1 MADSKP
7 MIDRLALEQEFGGFQ
22 QPSLGPGLPNIP
34 FVGVPDP
41 AFAEKGYN
49 RGDSLEDWQARMK
62 QASPLP
68 IDRGAKRYSIAEG
81 TSPRFDFYDPLYD
94 NEDAA
99 ARGQSYGS
107 TVVNALGKG
116 LALTGTTFLQ
126 STVGIVN
133 GLAEWQKTGKFSS
146 FYNNDMNAY
155 LDEINKTLEDK
166 LPNYY
171 TNAER
176 NANWYE
182 PSKLFSKNFF
192 WDGIIK
198 NMGFAAG
205 AALAGGVYT
214 AGIRA
219 LTSLPRISRLLSI
232 GKQAEVLAATEE
244 GLLAAD
250 KAASTYGKIKS
261 LSDKFLRDY
270 NLLSPGGRAVVAG
283 LSTTGEAGF
292 EAYHNLN
299 DFRNRLIEDYE
310 FENGRPPQGVDL
322 ENINKRAE
330 EAGNTAFALNTVLL
344 TATNYIQFPKIIGS
358 TYKGEKGII
367 SSLARQ
373 TDEIIDDAGTL
384 VAASSKRS
392 GVLNAINKIRP
403 YTFSISEGFEEGS
416 QFAIS
421 KATEDYFNKKYEN
434 EDADFFDSILTGVRE
449 TLTTNEGMENILIG
463 GFSGAIMQAKGT
475 YLEQRAR
482 GKNTIQALE
491 AMNKFKLSDF
501 TKATYDA
508 VNRGVSIQKDREDLI
523 AQGRVLDAKDKE
535 ADYMIN
541 YLTPRIRYG
550 RFDMVADDIDQYRRL
565 ASTEEGLNQ
574 LKAEGK
580 ILESDT
586 KEAVLNRLTVLE
598 SVAENVKSL
607 YQSLNLRYGDVK
619 NEEGE
624 LLYSD
629 TVIDKMVY
637 AASKVADYDRRLMQL
652 QLSVP
657 ATTIDLNSAIK
668 DAVKGD
674 SSKFDAMIDEI
685 IDMDI
690 LEEKKVEY
698 IEAVEDVA
706 KMSYRRDKFLK
717 EYSEIKLN
725 PKAFDSLP
733 PLSTDGGDEE
743 KVDKDLI
750 KITTSVGEKEIRI
763 GEDYLL
769 GKTVKY
775 DEKGN
780 EVVELP
786 IFRVLGVNEDGT
798 IRVKTSKGERNLDPE
813 YFEEFKVSSL
823 KSVNKRPIAKFYAR
837 NVNTIVF
844 KNLGGKK
851 GGKRPG
857 RLLYFAEEKN
867 EAGEITSPEKLFLVY
882 KNPKG
887 KVVEEEITL
896 SMFQPKPGTKFK
908 QGILTLG
915 KKLKAVDEADIAESA
930 KADEQR
936 NRAIR
941 ADRVSILSQMFDDIS
956 NQQDDI
962 AKLIEEKKSKIEKID
977 SQLNSLRQTVET
989 AEGDKR
995 KKTFKFKKAASV
1007 ALESSIELMRM
1018 RQQLADEIEMLESQ
1032 RTDLEY
1038 ELAMISDAEQN
1049 IDELPFD
1056 TEELIDELS
1065 DQVDMLENTIID
1077 LGTQINSLSELYDAT
1092 EKTLKSA
1099 ISFLKD
1105 LVSDFSNKFK
1115 GVPLMD
1121 IRSQE
1126 FLDYVKSL
1134 KTTLDPTNYDLAL
1147 AKMEVY
1153 KRDIDQ
1159 LDRVVAEIEDAEITP
1174 NEKFIDDL
1182 RKEMDE
1188 IQSKLSDLAKEKE
1201 IKSKIRDRFQK
1212 LYLDAQQKKL
1222 EEQRIMRDKLLIEE
1236 AIGTRDKGQRAG
1248 VFDPKERFEQDSK
1261 KDPYTLVRSTSPITK
1276 NMKASHIRANNFGVR
1291 LDSLPNR
1298 EAIRG
1303 VYVTKQTEK
1312 QLGLGGL
1319 MERLRTDDQGNVDE
1333 SVDIDTTIAM
1343 VMAEE
1348 APDGTLVLLDEFGNP
1363 IPKGV
1368 DAVDLAVY
1376 QTFPLEKL
1384 EWLDGKTMFRRVKGE
1399 PIVDEADVK
1408 KQYAKWRESVLAQT
1422 TPQVHA
1428 IGASFG
1434 FLEYNRDE
1442 NGEIDYDTRTSV
1454 VDAGLISDEDLETA
1468 PVVFVSTTTDEIS
1481 KGTTSFTNTLGR
1493 VFLELKNAYVKLNNR
1508 RLTKD
1513 EGETIFKVILQLSK
1527 NMVDPKIGIKNP
1539 KSTALLKYLRSMV
1552 YWGIPETIEKERKPD
1567 GYNSIYFDKAKDGSL
1582 QLHISGLGKT
1592 FLFTPTELIKNKAEI
1607 LTYLSALHNDV
1618 KSHMVKNI
1626 NEKYDQI
1633 VDITDAGEVVSIT
1646 WPNYQTFLLSQK
1658 APDGTKRKDP
1668 LPLSTPA
1675 KAITEEQPIN
1685 RYGVYFYTTD
1695 TADDFN
1701 IVVKKKPAKASG
1713 VPVIPAG
1720 QQPAAQQIN
1729 KPVPFTGDVTQPGN
1743 EFTLPSGIKILYHF
1757 NEDVVQNGNLDRIS
1771 ILRESVPV
1779 VEERAKVGGF
1789 ELKEAVKRIKE
1800 AILKEIKT
1808 AYATPANVGGTDNEF
1823 GIKIQGFP
1831 GAPTIATEDL
1841 PSIEEEDPTY
1851 GIKIQGFPAASS
1863 APSETTPK
1871 QTVPTTP
1878 VAPSSFEQPSQLDPS
1893 VDELLRQAYLN
1904 SEEDLDDE
1912 VFRQMQ
1918 NEINEE
1924 EVETENWDQVEAWF
1938 KKNLPLIPVYR
1949 VMNILKGKGGLRAW
1963 GMFKKASVYI
1973 YKNAE
1978 IGTGYHE
1985 AFEAVWGMFT
1995 TPKERSELISEFR
2008 TRKGSFKDYVSGKTI
2023 KYSDATDFEAKEQMA
2038 EEFRDYILHGK
2049 SPVKPSVK
2057 ISSIQKFFIHL
2068 WRTIKELF
2076 GGKKQISELEKL
2088 FEKINTGGFRD
2099 VVPTKAEQIL
2109 QNAGIINID
2118 NELITDDAEL
2128 RPIPGISDKKRAEI
2142 IQHMTFLLLKDL
2154 VKSDKSLFDVQTS
2167 LNKSEVYNNLRTNV
2181 ILAINRKIKAIE
2193 KLKDDK
2199 VINEDRANR
2208 EMSPLVN
2215 LMNNVYKQ
2223 WDSIVEDHEN
2233 YIKSYDIEFD
2243 EFDET
2248 LTRSTE
2254 RTRETDDYV
2263 NSTKI
2268 DHFKK
2273 ANGAIK
2279 LLLSTIPVVEP
2290 SNPSIYKRSSMNGA
2304 ILIPMSNVY
2313 ITIMNAVHNATN
2325 LDDMLGKL
2333 KRLAIRDANYRAL
2346 YKRLS
2351 RDSDF
2356 GSPTPNIGELRNE
2369 HHLQLLSAFWSVFKK
2384 AKPDVDVVTYMR
2396 NGDVYV
2402 GEAYLSSIANQIRN
2416 EFVSDIVAKAQEG
2429 KGYLVPD
2436 KNKKKFLG
2444 SSQKALN
2451 VNAQSPDEIIKFL
2464 NTLGVEFSSKEF
2476 NQLSLA
2482 DREELAVE
2490 ARGILK
2496 FIREGREIVSVN
2508 KKSLDISGRLMNIA
2522 RLKAKITNQDF
2533 TSTFFGVDREKKQSY
2548 IGTNPITDLQD
2559 FIYSL
2564 FRFNFESVGNTVYR
2578 YLFTDPFSNN
2588 SVVLSRMFNQS
2599 GIRKQGKDVDDL
2611 LRVGYVDG
2619 FNDEKR
2625 SKSKTS
2631 DRENYPERLVQE
2643 LNLNL
2648 DGKYL
2653 NLIPGDASIEWFV
2666 KLGNHI
2672 SLQEIGKG
2680 VNSFIGIYLNYLASE
2695 IEVARQK
2702 KKNLPSVEG
2711 RKNTDLR
2718 FLNKYFD
2725 AATVSEMV
2733 KSKEPAEV
2741 IASRKDIVDILAKGL
2756 TRDIFEQ
2763 RENLKSELVKY
2774 KILEINEDGTYKMN
2788 RVNLPQDM
2796 SIEEVDNH
2804 LDYLTVN
2811 YMVAN
2816 IEFHKIYYGDPY
2828 QYKDELKR
2836 IKNFNSPRQSIISNS
2851 SEYNK
2856 ALNKA
2861 YNRNY
2866 ENVNDIGYTNLTR
2879 DYFRTATVND
2889 VISLD
2894 ESLNYKEYEET
2905 DGSGI
2910 IKFKSY
2916 RAYRIRAGKW
2926 NDAEE
2931 RQYQY
2936 DIAYEKNVKGES
2948 LTAEEKQKQGLVLSD
2963 LELQILNAGNPEVKS
2978 AYTPLKPIVA
2988 GNKLDE
2994 NGNPRDTNDIIL
3006 DKYALY
3012 PLSFRMAHQMN
3023 PESNQVRLYNKMSS
3037 EDIDYVVFNSGR
3049 KVGAE
3054 KSIDAYKDGVIN
3066 TEKFFPVNVPLSAI
3080 AIQTEVPSKDDN
3092 KVTRGTQPT
3101 KLVTMDLMD
3110 AGVPVDFKTD
3120 VKDQDEKILLWN
3132 RLSEEKKKES
3142 SKLYSEIIRNRKLLT
3157 TMFEVGHERLMKRLG
3172 ISKTDQGYEIKD
3184 IAKAAS
3190 ILREEVL
3197 NREMND
3203 NIHMALDSFLDQKS
3217 VLEATPAY
3225 SQIRNILYNIVDR
3238 EVTSQKMT
3246 GGMKVQIPSTFFETK
3261 REKVNGKNAY
3271 VSDYLKFYVDEDG
3284 KRTMEVMVGRWFKS
3298 SKTDEELVEYFNT
3311 KEGQEILSGVAYR
3324 IPTQKQNSIDRFVIK
3339 KFLPQ
3344 EFGDSVVIPSQLVKK
3359 TGSDFDIDKLTMYFR
3374 NLKTKTKDG
3383 YPVAYKLL
3391 DDSNSTVEERY
3402 IEWINDIADKET
3414 KRLVTTLSK
3423 SELEKVKDEFKERN
3437 KGLKNELTSSITSI
3451 KSSLYN
3457 EYVTDLEAGLDE
3469 INRQFTNDYLL
3480 PAMKVG
3486 SELFRQL
3493 PDYIKDSYFK
3503 MKKQMAV
3510 NNVNGPVEFENY
3522 MGLTVQLKEGGL
3534 FPEADEIFDGL
3545 INNYEEILRYFGLS
3559 NEYVEDF
3566 KSKALDILRTTKKT
3580 TIDGKLAQYDEIRDG
3595 IRSEKKIQMLQFEL
3609 DKATQIARLEEL
3621 ITLEEFS
3628 KRPIEKQNI
3637 LKTLQNE
3644 YVSSLENL
3652 ISSKENFKAMTSP
3665 NAADVLKKL
3674 ANEIAKKVRKGSF
3687 EYSKVENMTDRLF
3700 MSSLRHAFVTG
3711 KYAIGIAAVNQ
3722 TNQSLSQ
3729 LTNISIN
3736 PSKFNSFE
3744 IDDKYYL
3751 TLGTY
3756 DIKHLQPKFK
3766 NINKLV
3772 TNRELMVTLSRIKDA
3787 KSEYEIS
3794 DILSQFI
3801 DGYVDIAKGPWIME
3815 MGADPSVASV
3825 FLILTKMG
3833 VPINEVVY
3841 FMNQPII
3848 VDYLNSIQSAGYT
3861 WKYIPKFIDDAMFEY
3876 GASTDFNPNSYVPVA
3891 STLSKNLGKS
3901 PSEMTT
3907 EELAQQRFM
3916 LMEFLKISRIADHLF
3931 LVMQASNYDTANFN
3945 DGYLIFKKSMQQLL
3959 AQNTVIDNVED
3970 LLSNSFVGSLA
3981 EIMVESV
3988 KTVAPLLKSDQST
4001 VRKVIQNVLMPYV
4014 RINDQEFVKLSQIA
4028 VSNLF
4033 DWAVQNDQKLN
4044 ESIKEIMID
4053 NGGTAKRIVN
4063 FVSQVRSNP
4072 QHPLHENLIV
4082 KLVQPLLAS
4091 DLSNEK
4097 VNVLKI
4103 KALDNKVYDQN
4114 NLIFAFRELREYLKS
4129 INSNLYDQLKKLAIL
4144 QSGLSRSSISFTS
4157 VLPFEDFES
4166 IYNPTL
4172 SKIEKLNLMNFYNLD
4187 VFYRNNWNNSDI
4199 VPSDAARAFKSG
4211 NKTYYN
4217 TGMKFYDSK
4226 INNLIASGE
4235 IPQLLTRPVGGK
4247 ENVDF
4252 LTFYWEDDISKQDKD
4267 QMRRKGDT
4275 SFIHKGLFKMVR
4287 HSDGSPLIQNYVVK
4301 SGPNKGKI
4309 KQNYVYKAINA
4320 WGDGQYANEYY
4331 NTVRPSVIENG
4342 MIKVKKEVTNDRV
4355 IIDLFEGASVE
4366 NTVTSQNK
4374 PSGLPGIDR
4383 SPKSCN

>member
-41 AFAEKGYN
+41 AFPEGGYN

-126 STVGIVN
+126 STVGMVN

-146 FYNNDMNAY
+146 FYNNDLNAF
-155 LDEINKTLEDK
+155 LDDINKTLEDK

-219 LTSLPRISRLLSI
+219 LSALPGVSRLVSI

-270 NLLSPGGRAVVAG
+270 NLLNPGGRAVVAG
-283 LSTTGEAGF
+283 LSTVGEAGF

-392 GVLNAINKIRP
+392 GVLNTINKIRP

-434 EDADFFDSILTGVRE
+434 EETDFFDSILTGVRE

-475 YLEQRAR
+475 YLEQREK
-482 GKNTIQALE
+482 GKNTIQAVE

-508 VNRGVSIQKDREDLI
+508 VNRGVAIQQDREQFI
-523 AQGRVLDAKDKE
+523 AEGRVLDAKDKE
-535 ADYMIN
+535 ADYIIN

-550 RFDMVADDIDQYRRL
+550 RFDLVADDIDQHRRL

-586 KEAVLNRLTVLE
+586 KEAVLNRLNVLE

-629 TVIDKMVY
+629 TVMEKMVY

-674 SSKFDAMIDEI
+674 SSKFDVMIDEI

-763 GEDYLL
+763 GESYML

-775 DEKGN
+775 DEKGR

-786 IFRVLGVNEDGT
+786 IFKVLGVNEDGT
-798 IRVKTSKGERNLDPE
+798 IRVKTAKGERNIDPE

-837 NVNTIVF
+837 HVNTIVY

-867 EAGEITSPEKLFLVY
+867 EAGEVTSPEKLFLIY

-896 SMFQPKPGTKFK
+896 SMFQPKPGTKYK

-915 KKLKAVDEADIAESA
+915 KKLTAVDEADIAERA
-930 KADEQR
+930 KADEER

-962 AKLIEEKKSKIEKID
+962 AKLIEEKKSKIENID

-995 KKTFKFKKAASV
+995 KKTFKFKKAASI

-1032 RTDLEY
+1032 RADLEY

-1065 DQVDMLENTIID
+1065 DQVDMLESTILD
-1077 LGTQINSLSELYDAT
+1077 LGGQINSLSDLYDAT

-1134 KTTLDPTNYDLAL
+1134 KTTLDPFNYALAL
-1147 AKMEVY
+1147 EKMEVY
-1153 KRDIDQ
+1153 KKDIDQ

-1174 NEKFIDDL
+1174 NEKFIEDL
-1182 RKEMDE
+1182 RKEIDE

-1201 IKSKIRDRFQK
+1201 IKTKIRDRFQK
-1212 LYLDAQQKKL
+1212 LFLEAEQKKL

-1248 VFDPKERFEQDSK
+1248 VFDPKEKFEQDAK

-1276 NMKASHIRANNFGVR
+1276 DMKASHIRANNFGVR
-1291 LDSLPNR
+1291 LNSFANR
-1298 EAIRG
+1298 DAIRG
-1303 VYVTKQTEK
+1303 VYVTLQTEE

-1319 MERLRTDDQGNVDE
+1319 MERLRTDDQGNVDQNVE
-1333 SVDIDTTIAM
+1333 IKTTIAM
-1343 VMAEE
+1343 VMVEE
-1348 APDGTLVLLDEFGNP
+1348 APDGSFVLLDEFGNP
-1363 IPKGV
+1363 IPKGA
-1368 DAVDLAVY
+1368 DAVNLAVY
-1376 QTFPLEKL
+1376 QTFPLENL
-1384 EWLDGKTMFRRVKGE
+1384 QWLNGTTMFRRVNGE
-1399 PIVDEADVK
+1399 PIVDEEDLK
-1408 KQYAKWRESVLAQT
+1408 KQYAKWRESVLAKT
-1422 TPQVHA
+1422 TPEAHQ
-1428 IGASFG
+1428 IDSSFG
-1434 FLEYNRDE
+1434 FLQYTRNAE
-1442 NGEIDYDTRTSV
+1442 GEVDYDTRTSV
-1454 VDAGLISDEDLETA
+1454 VDAGLITQEDLEVA
-1468 PVVFVSTTTDEIS
+1468 PTVFVSTTTDEIS
-1481 KGTTSFTNTLGR
+1481 KGTTAFTNTLGR

-1508 RLTKD
+1508 RLSKD

-1539 KSTALLKYLRSMV
+1539 KSNALLKYLKSMV
-1552 YWGIPETIEKERKPD
+1552 YWGIPQTIEKERKPD

-1592 FLFTPTELIKNKAEI
+1592 FLFTPTELIKNKSEI
-1607 LTYLSALHNDV
+1607 LTYLSVLHNDV
-1618 KSHMVKNI
+1618 KSHMIKNI
-1626 NEKYDQI
+1626 NEKYEQI
-1633 VDITDAGEVVSIT
+1633 IDITDDGEVVSIT
-1646 WPNYQTFLLSQK
+1646 WPNYQTFLLSPT

-1668 LPLSTPA
+1668 LPLSTIGVPL
-1675 KAITEEQPIN
+1675 TEPGQVN

-1695 TADDFN
+1695 TADDFT
-1701 IVVKKKPAKASG
+1701 IIQKKKPVKAAA
-1713 VPVIPAG
+1713 VPVIPTAK
-1720 QQPAAQQIN
+1720 QPV
-1729 KPVPFTGDVTQPGN
+1729 KPVPYTGDTAQPGN
-1743 EFTLPSGIKILYHF
+1743 VFTLPSGNKILYHF
-1757 NEDVVQNGNLDRIS
+1757 NSTVITSGD
-1771 ILRESVPV
+1771 
-1779 VEERAKVGGF
+1779 
-1789 ELKEAVKRIKE
+1789 
-1800 AILKEIKT
+1800 LKEITILPASVPMVEQRAKETNIELADAVQRIKT
-1808 AYATPANVGGTDNEF
+1808 AILNEIKKANQPTTAAVDAS
-1823 GIKIQGFP
+1823 GISIEGFP
-1831 GAPTIATEDL
+1831 GVSTIATEDL
-1841 PSIEEEDPTY
+1841 PSIEEEYPAYDIEGYSPLAAAPSAPVT
-1851 GIKIQGFPAASS
+1851 PAAPAST
-1863 APSETTPK
+1863 E
-1871 QTVPTTP
+1871 VPTI
-1878 VAPSSFEQPSQLDPS
+1878 DPS
-1893 VDELLRQAYLN
+1893 VEELLRQSRLT
-1904 SEEDLDDE
+1904 EDDSDE
-1912 VFRQMQ
+1912 VYRQLS
-1918 NEINEE
+1918 NEYQDE
-1924 EVETENWDQVEAWF
+1924 EVETEDWNQVESWF
-1938 KKNLPLIPVYR
+1938 KKNLPNVPVYR

-1995 TPKERSELISEFR
+1995 TPEERASIVSEFKK
-2008 TRKGSFKDYVSGKTI
+2008 RKGSFKDRVSGKTI

-2038 EEFRDYILHGK
+2038 EEFRDYILYGK
-2049 SPVKPSVK
+2049 SPITPELKVSAVK
-2057 ISSIQKFFIHL
+2057 KFFIQL

-2099 VVPTKAEQIL
+2099 VVPTKAEEIL
-2109 QNAGIINID
+2109 QNAGIIDID
-2118 NELITDDAEL
+2118 NERITDDAEL

-2142 IQHMTFLLLKDL
+2142 IQHMTFLMLRDI
-2154 VKSDKSLFDVQTS
+2154 VKSDKSLFTIPDDIS
-2167 LNKSEVYNNLRTNV
+2167 KSEVYDKLKSDV
-2181 ILAINRKIKAIE
+2181 ITTINRKIAGIE
-2193 KLKDDK
+2193 KLRDDK
-2199 VINEDRANR
+2199 IITADRASK
-2208 EMSPLVN
+2208 EIAPLIN
-2215 LMNNVYKQ
+2215 LMNNVFNQ
-2223 WDSIVEDHEN
+2223 WESIVEDHQN
-2233 YIKSYDIEFD
+2233 YIRSYDIEFD
-2243 EFDET
+2243 DFDET
-2248 LTRSTE
+2248 LRRSDE
-2254 RTRETDDYV
+2254 RTKETDDYV
-2263 NSTKI
+2263 NSNKI

-2279 LLLSTIPVVEP
+2279 LLLSTIPLVEP
-2290 SNPSIYKRSSMNGA
+2290 ENPQQYKRSSMNGA
-2304 ILIPMSNVY
+2304 ILIPMSNAY
-2313 ITIMNAVHNATN
+2313 MTIMNNVHDATN
-2325 LDDMLGKL
+2325 LEDMMGKL
-2333 KRLAIRDANYRAL
+2333 KRLAIRDPNYRAL
-2346 YKRLS
+2346 YKRLT
-2351 RDSDF
+2351 RDSNF
-2356 GSPTPNIGELRNE
+2356 GSPTPNIGEVRSV
-2369 HHLQLLSAFWSVFKK
+2369 HHLQLLSSFYSVFKK
-2384 AKPDVDVVTYMR
+2384 ARPDVTIVTAMR

-2402 GEAYLSSIANQIRN
+2402 GEAYLSSVANQLRN
-2416 EFVSDIVAKAQEG
+2416 DFITEIVNRAQEG

-2436 KNKKKFLG
+2436 KNNKKFIG
-2444 SSQKALN
+2444 SAAKAED
-2451 VNAQSPDEIIKFL
+2451 VNAQSKEEVLKFL
-2464 NTLGVEFSSKEF
+2464 NTLGINFSTKEY
-2476 NQLSLA
+2476 NLLSSTDKEKLA
-2482 DREELAVE
+2482 EE

-2496 FIREGREIVSVN
+2496 FIRDGKEIVSVN
-2508 KKSLDISGRLMNIA
+2508 KRSLDISGRLMEIA
-2522 RLKAKITNQDF
+2522 RLKAKISTQDF
-2533 TSTFFGVDREKKQSY
+2533 ASTFFGVDRERKQSY

-2559 FIYSL
+2559 FIYSV
-2564 FRFNFESVGNTVYR
+2564 FRFDFETVGNTVYR
-2578 YLFTDPFSNN
+2578 YLFTDPFSKN
-2588 SVVLSRMFNQS
+2588 SVVLSRMFTSS
-2599 GIRKQGKDVDDL
+2599 GIRKRGNDVDDL

-2619 FNDEKR
+2619 LIDEL
-2625 SKSKTS
+2625 KSKAKSS
-2631 DRENYPERLVQE
+2631 DRLNYPERLIQE

-2648 DGKYL
+2648 AGKYL
-2653 NLIPGDASIEWFV
+2653 NLVPGDASIEWFV
-2666 KLGNHI
+2666 KMGNHV

-2680 VNSFIGIYLNYLASE
+2680 VDSYLGIFLNYLEAE

-2702 KKNLPSVEG
+2702 KKNLPEVKG

-2718 FLNKYFD
+2718 FLNQYFTP
-2725 AATVSEMV
+2725 AKVVEMV
-2733 KSKEPAEV
+2733 NSKEPAGV
-2741 IASRKDIVDILAKGL
+2741 VASKAENVALLKDALTKDILL
-2756 TRDIFEQ
+2756 Q
-2763 RENLKSELVKY
+2763 RELLENELKRYGIIEVR
-2774 KILEINEDGTYKMN
+2774 EDGNYAMK

-2796 SIEEVDNH
+2796 SLEEMRAQ

-2836 IKNFNSPRQSIISNS
+2836 IKNFNSPRQAIISNS
-2851 SEYNK
+2851 PVYNRG
-2856 ALNKA
+2856 LHEA
-2861 YNRNY
+2861 YNQGY
-2866 ENVNDIGYTNLTR
+2866 EPGDIGYTNLTK
-2879 DYFRTATVND
+2879 DYMSTSTFKD
-2889 VISLD
+2889 VKSMD
-2894 ESLNYKEYEET
+2894 EAIGYGEYEET

-2910 IKFKSY
+2910 IQFKAY
-2916 RAYRIRAGKW
+2916 RNFRIRAGKW
-2926 NDAEE
+2926 NDNEE
-2931 RQYQY
+2931 RQFRY
-2936 DIAYEKNVKGES
+2936 DIAFEKKVKGES
-2948 LTAEEKQKQGLVLSD
+2948 LTEEQKKEQGLVLSEQEYQL
-2963 LELQILNAGNPEVKS
+2963 LERGNPKIKS
-2978 AYTPLKPIVA
+2978 AYTPLKPIVS
-2988 GNKLDE
+2988 GNKLDKD
-2994 NGNPRDTNDIIL
+2994 GNPRDTNDIIL

-3012 PLSFRMAHQMN
+3012 PLSFRVAHEMN
-3023 PESNQVRLYNKMSS
+3023 SESNQVGLYNKMIS
-3037 EDIDYVVFNSGR
+3037 ENIDYVVFNSGR

-3054 KSIDAYKDGVIN
+3054 QSIDAYKDGKIN
-3066 TEKFFPVNVPLSAI
+3066 TDKFFVVNVPLSAI

-3092 KVTRGTQPT
+3092 KVSRGTQPT

-3110 AGVPVDFKTD
+3110 AGVPVDFGDPTTPF
-3120 VKDQDEKILLWN
+3120 EKRIKEWN
-3132 RLSEEKKKES
+3132 NLSEEKKLEKSKIYKEV
-3142 SKLYSEIIRNRKLLT
+3142 INNRKLLVSMMET
-3157 TMFEVGHERLMKRLG
+3157 GLERLNKQLG
-3172 ISKTDQGYEIKD
+3172 LVKTPSGYEIQD
-3184 IAKAAS
+3184 RTKAGK
-3190 ILREEVL
+3190 ILREEL
-3197 NREMND
+3197 LKREMND
-3203 NIHMALDSFLDQKS
+3203 NIHMAIDSFLSGNS

-3225 SQIRNILYNIVDR
+3225 QQIRNIIYSIIDR

-3246 GGMKVQIPSTFFETK
+3246 GGQKVQIASTFFETR
-3261 REKVNGKNAY
+3261 REKINGKDAY
-3271 VSDYLKFYVDEDG
+3271 VSDNLKFYVDKDG
-3284 KRTMEVMVGRWFKS
+3284 ERVMEVMVGRWFDS
-3298 SKTDEELVEYFNT
+3298 SKTDEELIEYFNT

-3339 KFLPQ
+3339 KFLPV

-3374 NLKTKTKDG
+3374 NLRTKTKNG

-3391 DDSNSTVEERY
+3391 NDSNSTVEERY
-3402 IEWINDIADKET
+3402 IEWVNEIADKET

-3423 SELEKVKDEFKERN
+3423 SDLENV
-3437 KGLKNELTSSITSI
+3437 KNEYKDKNKALKESLASGISTI
-3451 KSSLYN
+3451 KSSFY
-3457 EYVTDLEAGLDE
+3457 
-3469 INRQFTNDYLL
+3469 NDYVNDLKEGVQEIQKQFL
-3480 PAMKVG
+3480 ESYLFPAMDTG
-3486 SELFRQL
+3486 SDIFKTL
-3493 PDYIKDSYFK
+3493 PDYIKDYYFDL
-3503 MKKQMAV
+3503 KKDMAIK
-3510 NNVNGPVEFENY
+3510 NINGPVEFENY
-3522 MGLTVQLKEGGL
+3522 LALTAQLKDGGM
-3534 FPEADEIFDGL
+3534 FPEASETFDAL
-3545 INNYEEILRYFGLS
+3545 IDNYEEILRYFGL
-3559 NEYVEDF
+3559 NKDYIDDF
-3566 KSKALDILRTTKKT
+3566 RNKSIDNFRNKKQLS
-3580 TIDGKLAQYDEIRDG
+3580 IAERLGQYEETRDQ
-3595 IRSEKKIQMLQFEL
+3595 IRSEKKINLSQFEF
-3609 DKATQIARLEEL
+3609 DKAVQVARLESL
-3621 ITLEEFS
+3621 PTLDEFS

-3637 LKTLQNE
+3637 LKALQNE
-3644 YVSSLENL
+3644 YVTSLENL
-3652 ISSKENFKAMTSP
+3652 ISSKENFKAMTAP
-3665 NAADVLKKL
+3665 NSADVLKKL
-3674 ANEIAKKVRKGSF
+3674 ADEIAKKVGKGSF
-3687 EYSKVENMTDRLF
+3687 DYTKVGNMLSRYF
-3700 MSSLRHAFVTG
+3700 MSSLRHDFVTG
-3711 KYAIGIAAVNQ
+3711 KYAVGIAAVNQ
-3722 TNQSLSQ
+3722 TNHALNQLINMSLS
-3729 LTNISIN
+3729 LENYDN
-3736 PSKFNSFE
+3736 FPM
-3744 IDDKYYL
+3744 DDKYYL
-3751 TLGTY
+3751 TMGTY
-3756 DIKHLQPKFK
+3756 DVAHLQPKFK
-3766 NINKLV
+3766 NINRLEKNDEF
-3772 TNRELMVTLSRIKDA
+3772 TVTLSRIRDA
-3787 KSEYEIS
+3787 KDKYEIS
-3794 DILSQFI
+3794 DILSQFL
-3801 DGYVDIAKGPWIME
+3801 DGYVDISKGSWIMD
-3815 MGADPSVASV
+3815 MGANPTVASV
-3825 FLILTKMG
+3825 FMILVKMG
-3833 VPINEVVY
+3833 VPIDQVVY

-3848 VDYLNSIQSAGYT
+3848 RDYLRSVESAGYT
-3861 WKYIPKFIDDAMFEY
+3861 WKYIPQSIELTLLDYANGSDASINY
-3876 GASTDFNPNSYVPVA
+3876 KSYVPSA
-3891 STLSKNLGKS
+3891 TDLQNTLGKQIKD
-3901 PSEMTT
+3901 MTPQ
-3907 EELAQQRFM
+3907 ELAQQRFM
-3916 LMEFLKISRIADHLF
+3916 LMEFLKMSRMADHMF
-3931 LVMQASNYDTANFN
+3931 LVMQGSNYDTANFN
-3945 DGYLIFKKSMQQLL
+3945 DGYLIFKKAMQQAL
-3959 AQNTVIDNVED
+3959 AMNTVFDNVND
-3970 LLSNSFVGSLA
+3970 ILKNSFIGPLSNFMIEARDYASA
-3981 EIMVESV
+3981 I
-3988 KTVAPLLKSDQST
+3988 LKADKFDI
-4001 VRKVIQNVLMPYV
+4001 RKVIQNVLTPFV
-4014 RINDQEFVKLSQIA
+4014 RMNDQEFTKLSQTA
-4028 VSNLF
+4028 VANLF
-4033 DWAVQNDQKLN
+4033 DWAVQNDQQLN
-4044 ESIKEIMID
+4044 QLIKSIMIE
-4053 NGGTAKRIVN
+4053 NGGSATKITN
-4063 FVSQVRSNP
+4063 FVNTVKVNP
-4072 QHPLHENLIV
+4072 QHPLHENLII
-4082 KLVQPLLAS
+4082 KLIQPLLAS
-4091 DLSNEK
+4091 DLNGDK
-4097 VNVLKI
+4097 VNVVKI
-4103 KALDNKVYDQN
+4103 KSLENKVYDQN
-4114 NLIFAFRELREYLKS
+4114 NLIFAFRELREYLES
-4129 INSNLYDQLKKLAIL
+4129 INSPLYEQLKKLAIL
-4144 QSGLSRSSISFTS
+4144 QSGLSRSSVSFTS
-4157 VLPFEDFES
+4157 VLPFEDFEA

-4172 SKIEKLNLMNFYNLD
+4172 SKIERLNLINFHNLD
-4187 VFYRNNWNNSDI
+4187 VFYRNNWNNNDI
-4199 VPSDAARAFKSG
+4199 VPSDAARAFKVG

-4217 TGMKFYDSK
+4217 VGMNFKDEK
-4226 INNLIASGE
+4226 IVALMKSGE
-4235 IPQLLTRPVGGK
+4235 IPQLLTRPVGGR

-4252 LTFYWEDDISKQDKD
+4252 VTYYWEDNIPQKQKD
-4267 QMRRKGDT
+4267 VMKRQGDT
-4275 SFIHKGLFKMVR
+4275 SYTHRGLFKMVK
-4287 HSDGSPLIQNYVVK
+4287 HADGEPLIQLYTVK

-4331 NTVRPSVIENG
+4331 NAARPSVINNG
-4342 MIKVKKEVTNDRV
+4342 MIKVEKEVTNDAV
-4355 IIDLFEGASVE
+4355 IVKLFEGNQLE